1 MERNKWK
8 GITYPTK
15 INDWK
20 AFEKNNPTIA
30 LNILY
35 IKEKEICSAYIP
47 KINWNCEKKKVL
59 LMIPKEEKEGQHY
72 LVVKKLFACIITR
85 NTFKT

>member
-1 MERNKWK
+1 MVKSQIEIEIESHLERISNIKPFIKKNNSK
-8 GITYPTK
+8 GISCPSK
-15 INDWK
+15 KDDWK

-47 KINWNCEKKKVL
+47 KINWNCEKKKSS
-59 LMIPKEEKEGQHY
+59 
-72 LVVKKLFACIITR
+72 F
-85 NTFKT
+85 NDS